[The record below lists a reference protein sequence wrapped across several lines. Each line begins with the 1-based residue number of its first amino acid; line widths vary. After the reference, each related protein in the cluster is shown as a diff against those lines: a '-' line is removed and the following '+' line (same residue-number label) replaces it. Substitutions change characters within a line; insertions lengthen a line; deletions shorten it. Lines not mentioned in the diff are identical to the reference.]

1 VSGCTAAGKEMGEMK
16 NCDLKNCSR
25 WPKIE
30 YVRTYIGTFDRT
42 RAVAWVCVY
51 VMRSNVFKQVRM
63 HVCNA
68 VRV

>member
-1 VSGCTAAGKEMGEMK
+1 VGMGVRRWKNEGNKK

-30 YVRTYIGTFDRT
+30 YVRTSIGAFDRT
-42 RAVAWVCVY
+42 RAVAWVCVC
-51 VMRSNVFKQVRM
+51 VMRSNTCKQVRT
-63 HVCNA
+63 HACNV